1 MRQGIYLLY
10 LFNSNKL
17 LNEIFKYAFC
27 VTKMCSQQ
35 RAFKM
40 SLTRKERK
48 KNWQEPRSYS
58 LTSSICWVHKDTS
71 EDL

>member
-1 MRQGIYLLY
+1 MFVFFTRSEEI
-10 LFNSNKL
+10 FHSNKL

-48 KNWQEPRSYS
+48 KMARTEELQSNTFNLLGS
-58 LTSSICWVHKDTS
+58 
-71 EDL
+71 